1 MSTRLR
7 LDSLPI
13 PSTLCASVPAVG
25 FLKPNVPRIDVDE
38 WHARSQSDRIK
49 RMAQH
54 IAENGM
60 GNPDVFPVLYAVKI
74 GLYVLGGL
82 LFALSTAGIDGWG
95 RIGTWWS
102 EPIVFQKVVLWSLLF
117 EVLGLGCG
125 FGPLTGKIAPPMGS
139 PLYWL
144 RPGTVRLAP
153 WPNRIPLTDGDSRSL
168 VDVVL
173 YAGLLGTTVF
183 ALLSDGTG
191 PVAGLETAVGVIPV
205 AKIVPILVILAVL
218 GLRDKVI
225 FLATRGEVYGSLT
238 VTFLFPGP
246 TMIVA
251 AKLVMLAIWIGAA
264 TSKLN
269 RHFPFVVATMMANNP
284 LVRAKW
290 MKRRFFRRFP
300 DDLRP
305 GRPAQFLAHFGTV
318 VEMGVPL
325 VLFFSDGGI
334 VTYLAAAVM
343 IVFHLVILTSIP
355 LGVPL
360 EWNVFML
367 FGIGTLFVDKAALG
381 WSDVTQPWPIVAL
394 LGVIIAA
401 IVVGNVAPP
410 KVSFLPGMRY
420 YAGNWD
426 TSQWFFTEAA
436 SRKLA
441 EKRIGLGLV
450 QHEQIAKFSSPEGT
464 LASLSLG
471 HAFRAMYAHGRGLL
485 TLWDHV
491 IPPGR
496 EDAYTVIDGE
506 PVAGYAVG
514 WSFGDGHLHNEQLID
529 ALQRRC
535 HFEPEDLRVLVLDG
549 QPIHRQRQQYRIV
562 DAATGEIERGSF
574 AVADLG
580 DRQPWDLDVP
590 VTVDASRAR

>member
-1 MSTRLR
+1 M
-7 LDSLPI
+7 
-13 PSTLCASVPAVG
+13 
-25 FLKPNVPRIDVDE
+25 PRIDVAE
-38 WHARSQSDRIK
+38 WRTRSRSERIK
-49 RMAQH
+49 PMAQH

-60 GNPDVFPVLYAVKI
+60 GNPEVFFVLYAVKI
-74 GLYVLGGL
+74 ALYIFVGLC
-82 LFALSTAGIDGWG
+82 FALTTAGIDGWTD
-95 RIGTWWS
+95 IGTWWS

-144 RPGTVRLAP
+144 RPGTIRLAP
-153 WPNRIPLTDGDSRSL
+153 WPNRIPFTGGDRRTV

-173 YAGLLGTTVF
+173 YAALLASAVF
-183 ALLSDGTG
+183 ALLSDGAG
-191 PVAGLETAVGVIPV
+191 PVAALDTSIGLIPPERV
-205 AKIVPILVILAVL
+205 VPVVVILAVI

-238 VTFLFPGP
+238 VTFLLAGP
-246 TMIVA
+246 NVIVA
-251 AKLVMLAIWIGAA
+251 AKLVMLAVWLGAA

-290 MKRRFFRRFP
+290 MKRVFFRKFP
-300 DDLRP
+300 DDLQP
-305 GRPAQFLAHFGTV
+305 GRIAQFLAHFGTV
-318 VEMGVPL
+318 IEMGVPL
-325 VLFFSDGGI
+325 VLFFSHGGV
-334 VTYLAAAVM
+334 VTYIAAAVM
-343 IVFHLVILTSIP
+343 IVFHLVILTAIP

-360 EWNVFML
+360 EWNVFMI
-367 FGIGTLFVDKAALG
+367 FGIASLFVDKAAIGLA
-381 WSDVTQPWPIVAL
+381 DVTEPWPIVAL
-394 LGVIIAA
+394 LAIIFIA
-401 IVVGNVAPP
+401 IVIGNIDPT

-436 SRKLA
+436 SQKLA
-441 EKRIGLGLV
+441 DHRIGLGLV
-450 QHEQIAKFSSPEGT
+450 QHKQIEKLSTPEGT
-464 LASLSLG
+464 EISLALG
-471 HAFRAMYAHGRGLL
+471 HAFRAMYAHGRGLM

-496 EDAYTVIDGE
+496 DADYTVVDGE

-514 WSFGDGHLHNEQLID
+514 WSFGDGHLHNEQLIS

-535 HFEPEDLRVLVLDG
+535 HFAPEELRVLILDG
-549 QPIHRQRQQYRIV
+549 QAIHRQWQQYRIV
-562 DAATGEIERGSF
+562 DAATGELERGTFRVS
-574 AVADLG
+574 DLVS
-580 DRQPWDLDVP
+580 RQPWEHDVP
-590 VTVDASRAR
+590 ITVISKAVGLNHS

>member
-1 MSTRLR
+1 M
-7 LDSLPI
+7 
-13 PSTLCASVPAVG
+13 G
-25 FLKPNVPRIDVDE
+25 FLNPNMPQLDVAE
-38 WHARSQSDRIK
+38 WRGRSRADRIK
-49 RMAQH
+49 PMAQH

-60 GNPDVFPVLYAVKI
+60 GNPDVFPLLYTVKI

-82 LFALSTAGIDGWG
+82 LFALSTSGIDRWG
-95 RIGTWWS
+95 DIGTWWS

-144 RPGTVRLAP
+144 RPGTIRLAP
-153 WPNRIPLTDGDSRSL
+153 WPNRIPFTGGDSRSV

-173 YAGLLGTTVF
+173 YAALLGTTVF

-191 PVAGLETAVGVIPV
+191 PIAALDTSVGVIPV
-205 AKIVPILVILAVL
+205 AKIIPILVLLAII

-238 VTFLFPGP
+238 VTFLFTGAN
-246 TMIVA
+246 MIVA

-300 DDLRP
+300 DDLLP
-305 GRPAQFLAHFGTV
+305 GRIAQFLAHFGTV

-325 VLFFSDGGI
+325 VLFFSHGGV
-334 VTYLAAAVM
+334 VTYAAATVM

-367 FGIGTLFVDKAALG
+367 FGIGVLFIDNAGVGLA
-381 WSDVTQPWPIVAL
+381 DVTQPWPIVAL
-394 LGVIIAA
+394 LGVIVAA
-401 IVVGNVAPP
+401 IVIGNVAPP

-426 TSQWFFTEAA
+426 VSQWFFTEAA
-436 SRKLA
+436 SAKIA
-441 EKRIGLGLV
+441 ERRIGLGLL
-450 QHEQIAKFSSPEGT
+450 QHKQIEKFSTPDGT
-464 LASLSLG
+464 AIALSLG
-471 HAFRAMYAHGRGLL
+471 HAFRAMYAHGRALM

-496 EDAYTVIDGE
+496 EDDYTVIDGE
-506 PVAGYAVG
+506 TVAGYAVG
-514 WSFGDGHLHNEQLID
+514 WSFGDGHLHHEQLLS

-535 HFEPEDLRVLVLDG
+535 GFEPEELRILVLDG
-549 QPIHRQRQQYRIV
+549 QPIHRQCQRYRIV
-562 DAATGEIERGSF
+562 DAATGELERGTF
-574 AVADLG
+574 RIADVVG
-580 DRQPWDLDVP
+580 RQPWEHDVP
-590 VTVDASRAR
+590 ISVDAARSRR

>member
-1 MSTRLR
+1 M
-7 LDSLPI
+7 
-13 PSTLCASVPAVG
+13 G
-25 FLKPNVPRIDVDE
+25 FLKPNMPRIDVAE
-38 WHARSQSDRIK
+38 WQTRTRSERIK
-49 RMAQH
+49 PMARH

-60 GNPDVFPVLYAVKI
+60 GNPDVFLLLYVAKI
-74 GLYVLGGL
+74 GLYILGGL
-82 LFALSTAGIDGWG
+82 CFALATAGIDGWG
-95 RIGTWWS
+95 TIGAWWS

-144 RPGTVRLAP
+144 RPGTIRLAP
-153 WPNRIPLTDGDSRSL
+153 WPNRIPFTGGDQRTIF
-168 VDVVL
+168 DVVL
-173 YAGLLGTTVF
+173 YAALLAAAVYG
-183 ALLSDGTG
+183 LLSDGAG
-191 PVAGLETAVGVIPV
+191 PIPGLGTSIGLIPL
-205 AKIVPILVILAVL
+205 AHIVPVLAILAVI

-238 VTFLFPGP
+238 VTFLFAGLN
-246 TMIVA
+246 MIVA

-290 MKRRFFRRFP
+290 MKRLFFREFP

-305 GRPAQFLAHFGTV
+305 GRIAQFLAHFGTV

-325 VLFFSDGGI
+325 VLFFSHGGV
-334 VTYLAAAVM
+334 VTYLAAFVM
-343 IVFHLVILTSIP
+343 IVFHLVILTAIP

-367 FGIGTLFVDKAALG
+367 FGICSLFLDKSAIGLA
-381 WSDVTQPWPIVAL
+381 DVTEPLPIVAL
-394 LGVIIAA
+394 LVVIFTTIL
-401 IVVGNVAPP
+401 IGNFYPT

-426 TSQWFFTEAA
+426 TSQWFFTDAA
-436 SRKLA
+436 SQKLA
-441 EKRIGLGLV
+441 EHRIGLGLV
-450 QHEQIAKFSSPEGT
+450 QHKQIEKLSTPEGT
-464 LASLSLG
+464 ALSLGLG
-471 HAFRAMYAHGRGLL
+471 HAFRAMYAHGRGLM

-496 EDAYTVIDGE
+496 EADYTVIDGE

-514 WSFGDGHLHNEQLID
+514 WSFGDGHLHNEQLIT

-535 HFEPEDLRVLVLDG
+535 HFKPDELRVLILDG
-549 QPIHRQRQQYRIV
+549 QAMHHQWQQYRIV
-562 DAATGEIERGSF
+562 DAAAGELERGTF
-574 AVADLG
+574 RVADVVS
-580 DRQPWDLDVP
+580 RQPWEHDVP
-590 VTVDASRAR
+590 ITVISKGSGDHT

>member
-1 MSTRLR
+1 M
-7 LDSLPI
+7 
-13 PSTLCASVPAVG
+13 G
-25 FLKPNVPRIDVDE
+25 FLKPNMPRIDVAE
-38 WHARSQSDRIK
+38 WQTRPRSERIK
-49 RMAQH
+49 PMARH

-60 GNPDVFPVLYAVKI
+60 GNPDVFFLLYTVKI
-74 GLYVLGGL
+74 GLYILGGL
-82 LFALSTAGIDGWG
+82 GFGLATAGIDGWG
-95 RIGTWWS
+95 SIGAWWS
-102 EPIVFQKVVLWSLLF
+102 EPIVFEKVVLWSLLF
-117 EVLGLGCG
+117 EVLGFGCG

-144 RPGTVRLAP
+144 RPGTIRLAP
-153 WPNRIPLTDGDSRSL
+153 WPNRIPFTGGDKRTIL
-168 VDVVL
+168 DVVL
-173 YAGLLGTTVF
+173 YAALLAAAGY

-191 PVAGLETAVGVIPV
+191 PIAELGTSIGLIPPERIAPV
-205 AKIVPILVILAVL
+205 LAILAAI

-225 FLATRGEVYGSLT
+225 FLATRGEVYGSLSA
-238 VTFLFPGP
+238 TFMFAGP
-246 TMIVA
+246 NMIVA

-290 MKRRFFRRFP
+290 MKRMFFRQFP

-305 GRPAQFLAHFGTV
+305 GRIAQFLAHFGTV

-325 VLFFSDGGI
+325 VLFFSRGGV
-334 VTYLAAAVM
+334 VTYVAAFVM
-343 IVFHLVILTSIP
+343 IVFHLVILTAIP

-367 FGIGTLFVDKAALG
+367 FGICSLFVDKASIGLA
-381 WSDVTQPWPIVAL
+381 DVTEPLPIVAL
-394 LGVIIAA
+394 LA
-401 IVVGNVAPP
+401 VVFATILIGNFYPT

-436 SRKLA
+436 SQKLA
-441 EKRIGLGLV
+441 EHRIGLGLV
-450 QHEQIAKFSSPEGT
+450 QHKQIEKLSSPEGT
-464 LASLSLG
+464 ALSLALG
-471 HAFRAMYAHGRGLL
+471 HAFRAMYAHGRGLM

-496 EDAYTVIDGE
+496 EAEYTVIDGE

-514 WSFGDGHLHNEQLID
+514 WSFGDGHLHNEQLIT

-535 HFEPEDLRVLVLDG
+535 HFKPEELRVLILDG
-549 QPIHRQRQQYRIV
+549 QAIHHQWQQYRIV
-562 DAATGEIERGSF
+562 DAATGELERGTF
-574 AVADLG
+574 RVADVVS
-580 DRQPWDLDVP
+580 RQPWEHDVP
-590 VTVDASRAR
+590 ITVISKGSGDQP

>member
-1 MSTRLR
+1 M
-7 LDSLPI
+7 
-13 PSTLCASVPAVG
+13 G
-25 FLKPNVPRIDVDE
+25 FLKPTMPTIDVAE
-38 WHARSQSDRIK
+38 WRTRSRPDRIK
-49 RMAQH
+49 PMAQH

-60 GNPDVFPVLYAVKI
+60 GNPDVFPVLYALKI
-74 GLYVLGGL
+74 GLYILGGL
-82 LFALSTAGIDGWG
+82 LFALSTAGIDGWNA
-95 RIGTWWS
+95 IGTWWS

-125 FGPLTGKIAPPMGS
+125 FGPLTGKVAPPMGS

-144 RPGTVRLAP
+144 RPGTIRLAP
-153 WPNRIPLTDGDSRSL
+153 WPNRIPFTGGDRRSI
-168 VDVVL
+168 VDVLL
-173 YAGLLGTTVF
+173 YAGLLGTTVY

-191 PVAGLETAVGVIPV
+191 PVTGLDTAVGLIPV
-205 AKIVPILVILAVL
+205 AKIIPILAILAIL
-218 GLRDKVI
+218 GLRDKAI

-238 VTFLFPGP
+238 VTFLFAGP
-246 TMIVA
+246 NMIVA

-290 MKRRFFRRFP
+290 MKRMFFRRFP
-300 DDLRP
+300 DDLLP
-305 GRPAQFLAHFGTV
+305 GPIAAFLAHFGTV
-318 VEMGVPL
+318 IEMGLPL
-325 VLFFSDGGI
+325 VLFFSDGGT

-343 IVFHLVILTSIP
+343 IIFHLVILTSIP

-367 FGIGTLFVDKAALG
+367 FGIGTLFVDKATIGL
-381 WSDVTQPWPIVAL
+381 SDVTQPWPIMAL
-394 LGVIIAA
+394 LAVIATG

-426 TSQWFFTEAA
+426 VSQWFFTEAA
-436 SRKLA
+436 SQKLA
-441 EKRIGLGLV
+441 DNRIGLGLV
-450 QHEQIAKFSSPEGT
+450 QHKQIEKLSSPE
-464 LASLSLG
+464 AAQVSLSLG

-496 EDAYTVIDGE
+496 DDDYSVIDGE
-506 PVAGYAVG
+506 TVAGYAVG
-514 WSFGDGHLHNEQLID
+514 WSFGDGHLHNEQLIT

-535 HFEPEDLRVLVLDG
+535 RFEPEELRVLILDG
-549 QPIHRQRQQYRIV
+549 QPIHRQRQEYRIV
-562 DAATGEIERGSF
+562 DAATGEIERGTF
-574 AVADLG
+574 EVGDLVG
-580 DRQPWDLDVP
+580 RQPWELDVP
-590 VTVDASRAR
+590 ITVLSRSDARAPQD

>member
-1 MSTRLR
+1 M
-7 LDSLPI
+7 
-13 PSTLCASVPAVG
+13 G
-25 FLKPNVPRIDVDE
+25 FLKPDMPQLDVAE
-38 WHARSQSDRIK
+38 WRTLSHSERIK
-49 RMAQH
+49 PMARH
-54 IAENGM
+54 IAEHGM
-60 GNPDVFPVLYAVKI
+60 GNPDVFYLLYTVKI

-82 LFALSTAGIDGWG
+82 CFALSTSGIDGWTD
-95 RIGTWWS
+95 IGSWWA

-144 RPGTVRLAP
+144 RAGTIRLAP
-153 WPNRIPLTDGDSRSL
+153 WPDRIPFTGGDRRSV
-168 VDVVL
+168 VDVAL
-173 YAGLLGTTVF
+173 YAGLLGSTVW

-191 PVAGLETAVGVIPV
+191 PVAGLNTSIGLIPPER
-205 AKIVPILVILAVL
+205 IVVVLVFLAVI

-238 VTFLFPGP
+238 VTFLFAGAD
-246 TMIVA
+246 MIVA
-251 AKLVMLAIWIGAA
+251 AKLVMLAIWLGAA

-290 MKRRFFRRFP
+290 MKRRFFRKFP

-305 GRPAQFLAHFGTV
+305 GRIPQFLAHAGTLI
-318 VEMGVPL
+318 EFGVPL
-325 VLFFSDGGI
+325 VLFFSPGGT
-334 VTYLAAAVM
+334 VTYVAAGVM
-343 IVFHLVILTSIP
+343 VLFHLVILTAIP

-367 FGIGTLFVDKAALG
+367 FGIATLFVDKAAIGLG
-381 WSDVTQPWPIVAL
+381 DLIQPWFVAAL
-394 LGVIIAA
+394 LAVITVT
-401 IVVGNVAPP
+401 VVIGNLSPT

-441 EKRIGLGLV
+441 ENRVGLGLI
-450 QHEQIAKFSSPEGT
+450 QHKQIEKLSTPDGTQIALG
-464 LASLSLG
+464 LG
-471 HAFRAMYAHGRGLL
+471 HAFRAMFAHGRALM
-485 TLWDHV
+485 TLWEHV

-496 EDAYTVIDGE
+496 DADYTVIDGE

-514 WSFGDGHLHNEQLID
+514 WSFGCGHLHNEQLVA

-535 HFEPEDLRVLVLDG
+535 HFEPGELRVLMLDG
-549 QPIHRQRQQYRIV
+549 QAIHQQWQQYRIV
-562 DAATGEIERGSF
+562 DAATGEIERGTF
-574 AVADLG
+574 RVAEVVN
-580 DRQPWDLDVP
+580 RQPWDHDVP
-590 VTVDASRAR
+590 INVLSTTKGQR

>member
-1 MSTRLR
+1 M
-7 LDSLPI
+7 
-13 PSTLCASVPAVG
+13 G
-25 FLKPNVPRIDVDE
+25 FLKPNMPRVDVAE
-38 WHARSQSDRIK
+38 WLTESRSERIK
-49 RMAQH
+49 PMARH

-60 GNPDVFPVLYAVKI
+60 GNPDVFYVLYAVKI
-74 GLYVLGGL
+74 GVYILGGL
-82 LFALSTAGIDGWG
+82 LFALSTSGIDGWG
-95 RIGTWWS
+95 TIGSWWT

-144 RPGTVRLAP
+144 RPGTIRLAP
-153 WPNRIPLTDGDSRSL
+153 WPNRIPFTGGDRRTV

-173 YAGLLGTTVF
+173 YAALLVATVVALVSDGAGPVTGLGT
-183 ALLSDGTG
+183 SI
-191 PVAGLETAVGVIPV
+191 GLIPTER
-205 AKIVPILVILAVL
+205 IVPVLVILAVV
-218 GLRDKVI
+218 GLRDNAI
-225 FLATRGEVYGSLT
+225 YLATRGEVYGSLT
-238 VTFLFPGP
+238 VTFLFAGP
-246 TMIVA
+246 NVIVA

-290 MKRRFFRRFP
+290 MKRLFFRRFP

-305 GRPAQFLAHFGTV
+305 GRIAQFLAHFGTV

-325 VLFFSDGGI
+325 VLFFSDGGV
-334 VTYLAAAVM
+334 VTYVAAFVM
-343 IVFHLVILTSIP
+343 IVFHLVILTAIP

-367 FGIGTLFVDKAALG
+367 FGICTLFVDKAAIGL
-381 WSDVTQPWPIVAL
+381 DAVTQPWL
-394 LGVIIAA
+394 IIALMVVIFATIA
-401 IVVGNVAPP
+401 IGNFFPT

-436 SRKLA
+436 SQKLA
-441 EKRIGLGLV
+441 DNRIGLGLV
-450 QHEQIAKFSSPEGT
+450 QHKQIEKLSASPEGAQIS
-464 LASLSLG
+464 LALG
-471 HAFRAMYAHGRGLL
+471 HAFRAMYAHGRALM

-491 IPPGR
+491 IPRGR
-496 EDAYTVIDGE
+496 DADYTVIDGE

-514 WSFGDGHLHNEQLID
+514 WSFGDGHLHNEQLIT

-535 HFEPEDLRVLVLDG
+535 HFEPEELRVLILDG
-549 QPIHRQRQQYRIV
+549 QPIHRQWQEYRIV
-562 DAATGEIERGSF
+562 DAATGEIERGTF
-574 AVADLG
+574 RVVDVV
-580 DRQPWDLDVP
+580 DRQPWEHDVP
-590 VTVDASRAR
+590 ITVTSRGRVDQP

>member
-1 MSTRLR
+1 M
-7 LDSLPI
+7 
-13 PSTLCASVPAVG
+13 G
-25 FLKPNVPRIDVDE
+25 FLKPNMPQIDLAE
-38 WHARSQSDRIK
+38 WRTRNRPDRIK
-49 RMAQH
+49 SMAQH

-60 GNPDVFPVLYAVKI
+60 GNPDILPVLYSVKV
-74 GLYVLGGL
+74 GLYILGGL
-82 LFALSTAGIDGWG
+82 MFALSTAGIDGWG
-95 RIGTWWS
+95 DIGTWWS
-102 EPIVFQKVVLWSLLF
+102 EPIVFQKMVLWSLLF

-144 RPGTVRLAP
+144 RPGTIRLAP
-153 WPNRIPLTDGDSRSL
+153 WPNRIPFSSGDSRSI

-173 YAGLLGTTVF
+173 YAGLLGTTTF
-183 ALLSDGTG
+183 ALLSGGGG
-191 PVAGLETAVGVIPV
+191 PVPGLDTSIGLIPV
-205 AKIVPILVILAVL
+205 AKIIPIVVLLAIIGV
-218 GLRDKVI
+218 RDKVI
-225 FLATRGEVYGSLT
+225 FLAARGEVYGSLT
-238 VTFLFPGP
+238 VTFLFAAPD
-246 TMIVA
+246 MIVA

-284 LVRAKW
+284 LMRAKW
-290 MKRRFFRRFP
+290 MKRKFFRRFP

-305 GRPAQFLAHFGTV
+305 SIVAHFLAHAGTV
-318 VEMGVPL
+318 VELAVPL
-325 VLFFSDGGI
+325 VLFFSDGSV
-334 VTYLAAAVM
+334 VTYVAAAIMV
-343 IVFHLVILTSIP
+343 VFHLVILTSIP

-367 FGIGTLFVDKAALG
+367 FGIGALFVEKASFG
-381 WSDVTQPWPIVAL
+381 WAEATQPWPIAAL
-394 LGVIIAA
+394 LAVIVAG

-436 SRKLA
+436 SQKLA
-441 EKRIGLGLV
+441 ERRIGLGLV
-450 QHEQIAKFSSPEGT
+450 QHKQIAKFSSPEGT
-464 LASLSLG
+464 AVSLALG
-471 HAFRAMYAHGRGLL
+471 HAFRGMYAHGRGLL

-496 EDAYTVIDGE
+496 ETDYTVVDGE

-514 WSFGDGHLHNEQLID
+514 WSFGDGHLHNEQLIS

-535 HFEPEDLRVLVLDG
+535 HFEPEELRVLILDG
-549 QPIHRQRQQYRIV
+549 QPVHRQRQQYRIV
-562 DAATGEIERGSF
+562 DAASGEIERGTF
-574 AVADLG
+574 KVADLVV
-580 DRQPWDLDVP
+580 RQPWELDVP
-590 VTVDASRAR
+590 IAVVAGITHGS

>member
-1 MSTRLR
+1 M
-7 LDSLPI
+7 
-13 PSTLCASVPAVG
+13 G
-25 FLKPNVPRIDVDE
+25 FLKPNMPRIDVAA
-38 WHARSQSDRIK
+38 WQRLSRSERIK
-49 RMAQH
+49 PMARH
-54 IAENGM
+54 IAEHGM
-60 GNPDVFPVLYAVKI
+60 GNPDVFYVLYALKV
-74 GLYVLGGL
+74 GLYILGGPA
-82 LFALSTAGIDGWG
+82 FALSTAGIDGWAA
-95 RIGTWWS
+95 IGTWWR

-144 RPGTVRLAP
+144 RAGTIRLAP
-153 WPNRIPLTDGDSRSL
+153 WPNRIPFTGGDRRTIF
-168 VDVVL
+168 DVAL
-173 YAGLLGTTVF
+173 YAALLVLTAW

-191 PVAGLETAVGVIPV
+191 PVPGLDTSIGLLAPERI
-205 AKIVPILVILAVL
+205 IPILVVLAVL

-238 VTFLFPGP
+238 VTFLFAGP
-246 TMIVA
+246 DMIVA

-284 LVRAKW
+284 LIRAKW
-290 MKRRFFRRFP
+290 MKRMFFRGFP
-300 DDLRP
+300 DDLLP
-305 GRPAQFLAHFGTV
+305 GRIAQFLAHFGTA

-325 VLFFSDGGI
+325 VLFFSDGGAL
-334 VTYLAAAVM
+334 TYVAAAVM
-343 IVFHLVILTSIP
+343 IVFHLVILTAIP

-367 FGIGTLFVDKAALG
+367 FGICFLFVDKAGIGLA
-381 WSDVTQPWPIVAL
+381 DVTQPWPIAAL
-394 LGVIIAA
+394 LTVIAA
-401 IVVGNVAPP
+401 TIVIGNLYPT

-436 SRKLA
+436 SQKLA
-441 EKRIGLGLV
+441 ARRIGLGLV
-450 QHEQIAKFSSPEGT
+450 QHKQIQKLSTPEG
-464 LASLSLG
+464 AQISLSLG
-471 HAFRAMYAHGRGLL
+471 HAFRAMYAHGRALM

-496 EDAYTVIDGE
+496 EADYTVIDGE

-514 WSFGDGHLHNEQLID
+514 WSFGDGHLHNERLIE

-535 HFEPEDLRVLVLDG
+535 HFEPEELRVLILDA
-549 QPIHRQRQQYRIV
+549 QPIHRQWQRYRIV

-574 AVADLG
+574 RVSDVVT
-580 DRQPWDLDVP
+580 RQPWEHDVP
-590 VTVDASRAR
+590 ISVDGVRSPR

>member
-1 MSTRLR
+1 M
-7 LDSLPI
+7 
-13 PSTLCASVPAVG
+13 G
-25 FLKPNVPRIDVDE
+25 FLKPNMPRIDVAQWCTLSRSE
-38 WHARSQSDRIK
+38 RLKPMAR
-49 RMAQH
+49 H

-60 GNPDVFPVLYAVKI
+60 GNPDALPALYAVKV

-82 LFALSTAGIDGWG
+82 LWAWSTSGIGGWG
-95 RIGTWWS
+95 DIGTWWS

-144 RPGTVRLAP
+144 RPGTIRLAP
-153 WPNRIPLTDGDSRSL
+153 WPHRIPLTSGDSRSA

-173 YAGLLGTTVF
+173 YAALLATTVF

-191 PVAGLETAVGVIPV
+191 PVAALDTSIGVIPV
-205 AKIVPILVILAVL
+205 AKIVPILLVLVVL

-238 VTFLFPGP
+238 VTFLFAGP
-246 TMIVA
+246 NMIVA
-251 AKLVMLAIWIGAA
+251 AKLVMLAVWLGAA

-284 LVRAKW
+284 LIRAKW
-290 MKRRFFRRFP
+290 MKRMFFRRFP

-305 GRPAQFLAHFGTV
+305 GRLAQFLAHFGTV

-325 VLFFSDGGI
+325 ALFFSNGGV
-334 VTYLAAAVM
+334 VTYVAAAVM

-367 FGIGTLFVDKAALG
+367 FGIGTLFVDKAAMGLG
-381 WSDVTQPWPIVAL
+381 VITQPWPIAAL
-394 LGVIIAA
+394 LTVIVTG
-401 IVVGNVAPP
+401 IVVGNIAPP

-436 SRKLA
+436 SRKIA
-441 EKRIGLGLV
+441 DHRIGLGLL
-450 QHEQIAKFSSPEGT
+450 QHKQIAKFSTPEGT
-464 LASLSLG
+464 QISLGLG
-471 HAFRAMYAHGRGLL
+471 HAFRAMYAHGRALS

-491 IPPGR
+491 IPAGR
-496 EDAYTVIDGE
+496 ENDYTVIDGE

-514 WSFGDGHLHNEQLID
+514 WSFGDGHLHNEQLIT

-535 HFEPEDLRVLVLDG
+535 HFEPEELRVLILDG
-549 QPIHRQRQQYRIV
+549 QPIHRQRQEYRVV

-574 AVADLG
+574 NVADVV
-580 DRQPWDLDVP
+580 DRQPWDVCVP
-590 VTVDASRAR
+590 ITVTSRSAATHD